1 MEDNNIQNV
10 VDNQNSILDVGNNA
24 ETETAE
30 KQVET
35 KTYTQEEV
43 DSLTK
48 DLFTQEQVNK
58 IVKDRVAREK
68 QKKEE
73 EIKEAERLAK
83 LSADE
88 RERELNEKT
97 KRELE
102 EARATIRRMNLEHDT
117 EKILLE
123 ENLPLE
129 FKSFLIGA
137 DEEITNENIK
147 SFKEYYDKA
156 IDEAVNE
163 RLKGTAPKAGGTSR
177 PTKTEIM
184 NIKDATERQ
193 KQIIEN
199 IDLFK

>member
-1 MEDNNIQNV
+1 
-10 VDNQNSILDVGNNA
+10 
-24 ETETAE
+24 
-30 KQVET
+30 
-35 KTYTQEEV
+35 
-43 DSLTK
+43 
-48 DLFTQEQVNK
+48 
-58 IVKDRVAREK
+58 
-68 QKKEE
+68 
-73 EIKEAERLAK
+73 
-83 LSADE
+83 
-88 RERELNEKT
+88 
-97 KRELE
+97 
-102 EARATIRRMNLEHDT
+102 MNLEHDT

-123 ENLPLE
+123 ENLPLK

-199 IDLFK
+199 IDLFN